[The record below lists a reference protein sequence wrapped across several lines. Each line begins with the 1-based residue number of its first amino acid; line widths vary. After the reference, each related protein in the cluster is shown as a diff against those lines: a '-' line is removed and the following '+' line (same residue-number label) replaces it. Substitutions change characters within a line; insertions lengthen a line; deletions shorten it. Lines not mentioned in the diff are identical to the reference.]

1 MNWLIFLCA
10 VCGMLFAAVC
20 ILTYKIFFMQKTA
33 KELRISVAEKLHSDT
48 NTLITVSTG
57 DRAMRALANDLNRE
71 LSELHSQKRRFLK
84 GDKEIQEAVTNI
96 SHDLR
101 TPLTAISGYLELLER
116 EENSEKEKRYLEAME
131 NRVNAMKELT
141 EELFRY
147 SVILSDDKDKEW
159 ALEKLSL
166 TGALEEALAGMY
178 AAFINRGITP
188 QITVPEE
195 TVFCMADKEALLRI
209 ISNILNNALKYS
221 DGDLRI
227 CLTDNGQIRFT
238 NSAVNLSNVDVGKLF
253 DRFYTVDSSRT
264 STGLGLSIAR
274 HLAEKM
280 GAEISA
286 VYDMPEFTVIL
297 KMR

>member
-10 VCGMLFAAVC
+10 VCGVLFAAVC

-84 GDKEIQEAVTNI
+84 GDKEIREAVTNI

-147 SVILSDDKDKEW
+147 SVILSDDKEW

-264 STGLGLSIAR
+264 STGLGLSIAK

-286 VYDMPEFTVIL
+286 VYNMPEFTVIL